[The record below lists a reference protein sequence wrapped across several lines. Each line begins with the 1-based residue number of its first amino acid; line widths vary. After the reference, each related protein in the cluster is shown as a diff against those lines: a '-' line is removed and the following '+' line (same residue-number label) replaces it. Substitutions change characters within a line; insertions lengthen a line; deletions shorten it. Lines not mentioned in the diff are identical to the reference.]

1 VEVARRDEER
11 RGEVRRRAGA
21 AASVDAAGA
30 AALRVGGFLRGVLFL
45 TVLVARRVVVA
56 ARRVVDVARAAV
68 PDVALRAIF
77 CTCLLK
83 PSNRLKTRSMS
94 ACFALRRT

>member
-1 VEVARRDEER
+1 V
-11 RGEVRRRAGA
+11 GA
-21 AASVDAAGA
+21 AVSVAATGA
-30 AALRVGGFLRGVLFL
+30 AVLRVDGFLRVVLL
-45 TVLVARRVVVA
+45 LAVLVARRVGVA
-56 ARRVVDVARAAV
+56 ARRVVDEGRAAV
-68 PDVALRAIF
+68 PEVALRAIF